1 MIGRVAADALAMLDN
16 RGWTQGACEDERG
29 VCLGT
34 ALCRAAGL
42 PEDGRL
48 TPAQLAAWVALTD
61 AVLAA
66 QQILFPDEPFDT
78 TNVIPMLNDHSPED
92 DVRAVLRVMT
102 GM

>member
-1 MIGRVAADALAMLDN
+1 MIGQVAASALTMLDDQ
-16 RGWTQGACEDERG
+16 GWTQGVCEDERG

-42 PEDGRL
+42 PEDGML
-48 TPAQLAAWVALTD
+48 TPAQLGTWVALTD

-66 QQILFPDEPFDT
+66 QQILFPDEPFDA
-78 TNVIPMLNDHSPED
+78 TNVIPMLNDHSSED